1 MVSLTLLS
9 LAALGFA
16 SPGDPDPLLL
26 AWPGATVRGA
36 WLDTGPRADAGASA
50 ISSAAPDGEGREL
63 ITLTCLECHEG
74 DRPEGGLDLAA
85 ALADPAAHVA
95 VLTRSVRRVEAGEMP
110 PTGPLA
116 EEEQRSL
123 RADVMGWL
131 GTTPGDPGR
140 PTLRRLTRAQLRQVV
155 QDLLGV
161 DVEVSTYLPRGAS
174 AYGFD
179 TTGDVQFLGPLDL
192 ERWIEL
198 VEAVVGKVAEAVAR
212 EGAAIT
218 TDPLGG
224 PALTAN
230 PERSAAIRSLLSR
243 AFRRPATDAEVQR
256 RVTLVDRALA
266 SGCAPQAVT
275 AEVLRSTLLSPSFI
289 FRLEEERPQ
298 APAPW
303 LVDGYELAARLSLF
317 LWGTLPD
324 TQLVADAEAG
334 RLVGEGPARAAADR
348 MLRDPRARWLAE
360 DFAAQWLGFRELED
374 VTPDVRRFRAF
385 TPALRRDFQLEAEA
399 FFADLVAEDRSVLEI
414 LDSNHAFLN
423 DRLAAHYG
431 LAGVGHRDIRRT
443 PIADR
448 RRGGVLGMG
457 AILTVTSTPLRTSPV
472 QRGQWVLERL
482 LGRSAPPPPPD
493 AGSLPEDDRQKDGL
507 SLRERLEAHRAQPAC
522 AGCHALFDPYGLALE
537 SLDGLGRW
545 RDGRT
550 GEPPIS
556 TRVTLP
562 SGSEVDG
569 PVGLKIALRR
579 DPQRFLTTLQ
589 RALFT
594 YAIGRPPGLGDDKH
608 LRGALEDAA
617 REDYRFSA
625 LVDGI
630 VSSPAFTSRRNP

>member
-1 MVSLTLLS
+1 MKILCTLAL
-9 LAALGFA
+9 LAPVAPPA
-16 SPGDPDPLLL
+16 RAQERPVQPNPDETAAVEHFEAHVRPLLAEHCIECHSGDKPKGDL
-26 AWPGATVRGA
+26 R
-36 WLDTGPRADAGASA
+36 LDTVEGLRAGAAGEPIFVAGDLENSLIVEA
-50 ISSAAPDGEGREL
+50 VRYEDPFTAMPPDGE
-63 ITLTCLECHEG
+63 
-74 DRPEGGLDLAA
+74 
-85 ALADPAAHVA
+85 LADDE
-95 VLTRSVRRVEAGEMP
+95 VRAI
-110 PTGPLA
+110 
-116 EEEQRSL
+116 
-123 RADVMGWL
+123 
-131 GTTPGDPGR
+131 
-140 PTLRRLTRAQLRQVV
+140 
-155 QDLLGV
+155 
-161 DVEVSTYLPRGAS
+161 
-174 AYGFD
+174 
-179 TTGDVQFLGPLDL
+179 

-198 VEAVVGKVAEAVAR
+198 VEAVVGEVAEAVAR

-289 FRLEEERPQ
+289 FRLEEERPL

-537 SLDGLGRW
+537 SFDGLGRW

>member
-1 MVSLTLLS
+1 MPLS
-9 LAALGFA
+9 PLVALAALLPAAGA
-16 SPGDPDPLLL
+16 WAGGQEAEWNLPTSP
-26 AWPGATVRGA
+26 PGA
-36 WLDTGPRADAGASA
+36 
-50 ISSAAPDGEGREL
+50 REL
-63 ITLTCLECHEG
+63 VELTCLECHEG
-74 DRPEGGLDLAA
+74 PRAEGAVDLAA
-85 ALADPAAHVA
+85 ALADPERHVEA
-95 VLTRSVRRVEAGEMP
+95 LTRAVRRAEAGEMP
-110 PTGPLA
+110 PEAPL
-116 EEEQRSL
+116 EVEEQALL
-123 RADVMGWL
+123 RAGVQGWL
-131 GTTPGDPGR
+131 GVLPGDPGR
-140 PTLRRLTRAQLRQVV
+140 PTLRRLTRSQLHGVLR
-155 QDLLGV
+155 DLLGV
-161 DVEVSTYLPRGAS
+161 EVEVASFLPREAS

-179 TTGDVQFLGPLDL
+179 TTGDAHFLGPLDL

-198 VEAVVGKVAEAVAR
+198 VEAILDKVRAA
-212 EGAAIT
+212 GAA
-218 TDPLGG
+218 PYRGA
-224 PALTAN
+224 ALSSG
-230 PERSAAIRSLLSR
+230 PERAAAIRSLVSR
-243 AFRRPATDAEVQR
+243 AFRRSATEVEVSAR
-256 RVTLVDRALA
+256 MALVDRALA
-266 SGCAPQAVT
+266 RGTDLDT
-275 AEVLRSTLLSPSFI
+275 AMEDVLRSILLAPAFI
-289 FRLEEERPQ
+289 YRLEEDRSDLEG
-298 APAPW
+298 PW
-303 LVDGYELAARLSLF
+303 PLSGDELASRLSLF

-324 TQLVADAEAG
+324 EELVERAASG
-334 RLVGEGPARAAADR
+334 RLDGGRAAAAEAAR
-348 MLRDPRARWLAE
+348 MLEDPRARWLAQ

-385 TPALRRDFQLEAEA
+385 KPALRRDLRLEAEA
-399 FFADLVAEDRSVLEI
+399 FFTDLIAEDRSVLEI
-414 LDSNHAFLN
+414 LDSDHAFLN

-431 LAGVGHRDIRRT
+431 LTPVGHGDIRRT

-507 SLRERLEAHRAQPAC
+507 GLRERLEAHRAQPAC

-537 SLDGLGRW
+537 SFDGIGRW
-545 RDGRT
+545 REGRT

-608 LRGALEDAA
+608 LRRAMEDAA